1 MPRKSSKKGMGKR
14 RSYGKRRG
22 GSKARQG
29 INASYTAPKGFT
41 ETIKFKDII
50 SLPGSSGPG
59 GTAFDMSL
67 TANTLPLL
75 NGNLSQIYRQYQIRG
90 IKITYQPSFNN
101 YPQTAGVAQ
110 APKMYFAEDKTAVVP
125 DLSSVNTEALLQQDN
140 VRVLSP
146 FRKWT
151 EYVKFPKPLLQMS
164 TNETGTS
171 GSIPEEVTVQL
182 PSNRPMWLSLQNQT
196 ENALEV
202 PGLALPHLIG
212 RLVTDDNNSAVA
224 ITLGKLYYKVYYP
237 SRSRHPERIL
247 PMVLSV
253 RFLLRNLK
261 NNNNTGALLWSG
273 GGDPSRTSSTA
284 VRRGVARRG
293 GSLQ

>member
-1 MPRKSSKKGMGKR
+1 MPRKYSKKGMGKR

-29 INASYTAPKGFT
+29 INASYTAPKAFT

-50 SLPGSSGPG
+50 SLPGSSGPE
-59 GTAFDMSL
+59 GTAFDLSL

-125 DLSSVNTEALLQQDN
+125 DLTAVNIENLLQQDN

-151 EYVKFPKPLLQMS
+151 EYIKFPKPLALVN

-171 GSIPEEVTVQL
+171 PGISELTAVQL
-182 PSNRPMWLSLQNQT
+182 PSNRPMWLSLQNQLG
-196 ENALEV
+196 AGDEV
-202 PGLALPHLIG
+202 PGLAIPHIVG

-224 ITLGKLYYKVYYP
+224 ITLGKLYYKVYY
-237 SRSRHPERIL
+237 
-247 PMVLSV
+247 SV
-253 RFLLRNLK
+253 K
-261 NNNNTGALLWSG
+261 EQAPG
-273 GGDPSRTSSTA
+273 GSVTYGA
-284 VRRGVARRG
+284 VREIPSA
-293 GSLQ
+293 